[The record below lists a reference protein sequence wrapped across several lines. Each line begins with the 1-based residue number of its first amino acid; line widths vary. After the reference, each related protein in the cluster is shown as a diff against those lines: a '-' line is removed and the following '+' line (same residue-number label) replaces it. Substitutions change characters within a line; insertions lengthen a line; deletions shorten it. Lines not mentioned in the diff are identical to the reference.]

1 MINIVQNE
9 LLFQDALQSK
19 PHIRELDRADLKL
32 SCQVKKY
39 SFFYLWIM
47 SFDPFDLLAYFT
59 CQWLFFPGMSVCEW
73 ARLKV
78 CSLVR
83 PILRSQ
89 NPGREQDLTC
99 RWQYGKGNIS
109 TRFLRRSY
117 FWKNSDFQF
126 EYTLHY
132 SCFNSYGFL
141 CRLLLFYKYSVVA
154 TANNWIALVLG
165 TEGFEMLVNFR
176 VLQWSLAP
184 WFWLC
189 LLWIISMILFVGVPD
204 WKDSLSVCHA
214 LPQSVSLQVQLVQK
228 MSSQGKYPSMITLL
242 ECKLKNSSIL

>member
-89 NPGREQDLTC
+89 NPGWEQDLTC

-132 SCFNSYGFL
+132 SWVIFAASIHTDFSAGCYYFINTVLSQLQTIELHRYLALKGLKCLWTSGF
-141 CRLLLFYKYSVVA
+141 CSDHLLPDS
-154 TANNWIALVLG
+154 
-165 TEGFEMLVNFR
+165 GFVCCGL
-176 VLQWSLAP
+176 SP
-184 WFWLC
+184 WFYL
-189 LLWIISMILFVGVPD
+189 
-204 WKDSLSVCHA
+204 
-214 LPQSVSLQVQLVQK
+214 
-228 MSSQGKYPSMITLL
+228 
-242 ECKLKNSSIL
+242 